1 MRWLAEKLM
10 EEFRISQRRACKVV
24 QTHRSGFHYKS
35 TKRDESVI
43 RKRMREIAQVR
54 VRYGFERIFILL
66 RREGFK
72 DNHKRVY
79 RLYKAE
85 ELNLRSK
92 RPKRNK
98 AAAHR
103 MERLHINKPNKSWS
117 MDFVADQ
124 LFNGKKFR
132 ALTVIDNFT
141 RKCLA
146 IIIGQSLRG
155 NEVVSAMEQIKASR
169 EMLPERIQVDNGS
182 EFISKVLDKWAYENN
197 FILDFSRPG
206 KPTDNPFIESFNGS
220 FRDECL
226 NVNWFL
232 SMDDAQDKIEAWRN
246 EYNSFRPHSSINNS
260 SPDEF
265 ELYLKQNKPE
275 ISTSGWP

>member
-1 MRWLAEKLM
+1 MRWLAQSLM
-10 EEFRISQRRACKVV
+10 DEFRISQRRACNVV

-35 TKRDESVI
+35 TRRDESVI

-79 RLYKAE
+79 RLYKE
-85 ELNLRSK
+85 EQLNLRSK
-92 RPKRNK
+92 RPKRSK

-103 MERLHINKPNKSWS
+103 MERLSADKPNRTWS

-146 IIIGQSLRG
+146 IIVGQSLRG
-155 NEVVSAMEQIKASR
+155 NEVVNAMEHIKASR
-169 EMLPERIQVDNGS
+169 EHLPERI
-182 EFISKVLDKWAYENN
+182 
-197 FILDFSRPG
+197 
-206 KPTDNPFIESFNGS
+206 
-220 FRDECL
+220 
-226 NVNWFL
+226 
-232 SMDDAQDKIEAWRN
+232 
-246 EYNSFRPHSSINNS
+246 
-260 SPDEF
+260 
-265 ELYLKQNKPE
+265 
-275 ISTSGWP
+275 

>member
-155 NEVVSAMEQIKASR
+155 NEVVSAILTPIFASCIR
-169 EMLPERIQVDNGS
+169 FTNPS
-182 EFISKVLDKWAYENN
+182 SK
-197 FILDFSRPG
+197 PG
-206 KPTDNPFIESFNGS
+206 KFTTEACS
-220 FRDECL
+220 CL
-226 NVNWFL
+226 
-232 SMDDAQDKIEAWRN
+232 
-246 EYNSFRPHSSINNS
+246 
-260 SPDEF
+260 
-265 ELYLKQNKPE
+265 
-275 ISTSGWP
+275 

>member
-1 MRWLAEKLM
+1 M
-10 EEFRISQRRACKVV
+10 EEFRIPQRRACKVV

-35 TKRDESVI
+35 NKRDESVI
-43 RKRMREIAQVR
+43 RKRLREIAQVR

-98 AAAHR
+98 AAAHQ

-124 LFNGKKFR
+124 LFNAKKFR

-146 IIIGQSLRG
+146 IIIGHLLLG
-155 NEVVSAMEQIKASR
+155 NE
-169 EMLPERIQVDNGS
+169 
-182 EFISKVLDKWAYENN
+182 
-197 FILDFSRPG
+197 
-206 KPTDNPFIESFNGS
+206 
-220 FRDECL
+220 
-226 NVNWFL
+226 
-232 SMDDAQDKIEAWRN
+232 
-246 EYNSFRPHSSINNS
+246 
-260 SPDEF
+260 
-265 ELYLKQNKPE
+265 
-275 ISTSGWP
+275 